1 MLWGCS
7 CIWYNVQKNK
17 YNKPLAI
24 FSGSN
29 HHAQTTIFGC
39 ALVSDEKIDT
49 YKWVLE
55 RFLEAMGNK
64 HPNAIG
70 MDSDGAM
77 REAIK

>member
-1 MLWGCS
+1 M
-7 CIWYNVQKNK
+7 
-17 YNKPLAI
+17 AI

-70 MDSDGAM
+70 MDNDGAM